1 MIHADSKALYAE
13 ACAATT
19 AVERFFRVGPKDF
32 TNWLAFGEQ
41 IAANGV
47 LNRVAA
53 NDFPMSKGERMLCL
67 TMVAKADFG
76 HVAAQAEPDVWGRGG
91 FWSMDRINGV
101 LALRIIADGVWSLDG
116 AD

>member
-1 MIHADSKALYAE
+1 MIHANSKALYAE

-19 AVERFFRVGPKDF
+19 AVERFFRVGPEDF

-47 LNRVAA
+47 LDRVAA

>member
-1 MIHADSKALYAE
+1 MIHADSKALYAA

-19 AVERFFRVGPKDF
+19 AVERFFQVSPDDF
-32 TNWLAFGEQ
+32 TNWLAFGER

-47 LNRVAA
+47 LERVAA

-76 HVAAQAEPDVWGRGG
+76 HVAALAEADVWGRGG
-91 FWSMDRINGV
+91 FWSMDRVNGV
-101 LALRIIADGVWSLDG
+101 LALRIIADGVWPLEDR
-116 AD
+116 D